1 MAESVTTGPV
11 VLLEM
16 AGPVATITLN
26 RPRARNAISS
36 ELLVR
41 LGEAMAAVEASGEV
55 CAAILT
61 GADPA
66 FCAGVDLKELGRET
80 SVLRSAPSAS
90 HSPWPPVSKPV
101 IAAVN
106 GPAVTGGLELV
117 LNCDIV
123 ICSERAAFADTHAR
137 VGVLPGW
144 GLSVLLPL
152 AVGRFRARQMSFT
165 GDFLSAGEA
174 LTAGLVSEV
183 VPHADLLGRAREI
196 AGAIAGN
203 DARAVRALLAS
214 YRRVEAEVVAGGFAA
229 EEQAARAWGGS
240 GLDLEETGRRRAAV
254 TERGRSQAAGQRI
267 TRPPSV
273 HST

>member
-1 MAESVTTGPV
+1 M
-11 VLLEM
+11 
-16 AGPVATITLN
+16 
-26 RPRARNAISS
+26 
-36 ELLVR
+36 
-41 LGEAMAAVEASGEV
+41 
-55 CAAILT
+55 
-61 GADPA
+61 
-66 FCAGVDLKELGRET
+66 
-80 SVLRSAPSAS
+80 
-90 HSPWPPVSKPV
+90 
-101 IAAVN
+101 
-106 GPAVTGGLELV
+106 

-165 GDFLSAGEA
+165 GDFLSADQA

-183 VPHADLLGRAREI
+183 VPHADLPGRAREI

-214 YRRVEAEVVAGGFAA
+214 YRRVEAEAVAGGFAA
-229 EEQAARAWGGS
+229 EEQAARAWGRS

-254 TERGRSQAAGQRI
+254 TERGRSQAA
-267 TRPPSV
+267 RPES
-273 HST
+273 

>member
-1 MAESVTTGPV
+1 MTEPVILYSVD
-11 VLLEM
+11 
-16 AGPVATITLN
+16 GPVATITLN
-26 RPRARNAISS
+26 RPGARNAISS
-36 ELLVR
+36 ELLTR
-41 LGEAMAAVEASGEV
+41 LVEAMAAADADEEV
-55 CAAILT
+55 RAVILT

-66 FCAGVDLKELGRET
+66 FCAGVDLKEVGRGT
-80 SVLRSAPSAS
+80 SVLRAAPSGS

-123 ICSERAAFADTHAR
+123 ICSERAVFADTHAR

-152 AVGRFRARQMSFT
+152 AVGRSRARQMSFT
-165 GDFLSAGEA
+165 GDFLTAGQA
-174 LTAGLVSEV
+174 LTAGLAGEV

-203 DARAVRALLAS
+203 DARAVAALLAS
-214 YRRVEAEVVAGGFAA
+214 YRQVEAEAVAGGFAA
-229 EEQAARAWGGS
+229 EEQAAQAWRRS
-240 GLDLEETGRRRAAV
+240 GLDLAETSRRRAAV
-254 TERGRSQAAGQRI
+254 TERGRSQAAR
-267 TRPPSV
+267 RAL
-273 HST
+273 

>member
-1 MAESVTTGPV
+1 MDEPV
-11 VLLEM
+11 VLL
-16 AGPVATITLN
+16 AVDGPVATITLN
-26 RPRARNAISS
+26 RPQARNAISS

-41 LGEAMAAVEASGEV
+41 LGEAMADIEANDEI

-66 FCAGVDLKELGRET
+66 FCAGVDLKELGRDT
-80 SVLRSAPSAS
+80 SVLRAAS
-90 HSPWPPVSKPV
+90 NSPWPPVSKPV

-123 ICSERAAFADTHAR
+123 ISSERAVFADTHAR

-152 AVGRFRARQMSFT
+152 AVGRSRARQMSFT
-165 GDFLSAGEA
+165 GDFLPAAQA

-183 VPHADLLGRAREI
+183 VRHENLLGRAREI

-214 YRRVEAEVVAGGFAA
+214 YRQVEAEVVAGGFAA
-229 EEQAARAWGGS
+229 EEQAARAWGQS

-254 TERGRSQAAGQRI
+254 TERGRSQAARHE
-267 TRPPSV
+267 P
-273 HST
+273 

>member
-1 MAESVTTGPV
+1 MAESVSTGPV
-11 VLLEM
+11 VLL
-16 AGPVATITLN
+16 AVDGPVATITLN

-41 LGEAMAAVEASGEV
+41 LGEAMAAVEAGDEI

-80 SVLRSAPSAS
+80 SVLRAAPSGS
-90 HSPWPPVSKPV
+90 HSPWPPAGKPV

-117 LNCDIV
+117 LNCDIA
-123 ICSERAAFADTHAR
+123 ICSERAVFADTHAR

-152 AVGRFRARQMSFT
+152 AVGRSRARQMSFT
-165 GDFLSAGEA
+165 GDFLGADQA

-183 VPHADLLGRAREI
+183 VPHADLLSRAHQI

-214 YRRVEAEVVAGGFAA
+214 YRRVEAEAVAGGFAT
-229 EEQAARAWGGS
+229 EEQAARAWGRS

-254 TERGRSQAAGQRI
+254 TERGRSQAA
-267 TRPPSV
+267 RPES
-273 HST
+273 

>member
-1 MAESVTTGPV
+1 MDEPV
-11 VLLEM
+11 VLL
-16 AGPVATITLN
+16 AVDGPVATITLN
-26 RPRARNAISS
+26 RPQARNAISS
-36 ELLVR
+36 ELLAR
-41 LGEAMAAVEASGEV
+41 LGQAMAAVEANDEI

-80 SVLRSAPSAS
+80 SVLRAAS
-90 HSPWPPVSKPV
+90 SGSNAPWPPLSKPV

-123 ICSERAAFADTHAR
+123 ICSERAVFADTHAR

-152 AVGRFRARQMSFT
+152 AVGRSRARQMSFT
-165 GDFLSAGEA
+165 GDFLPAAQA

-183 VPHADLLGRAREI
+183 VRHDNLLGRAREI

-214 YRRVEAEVVAGGFAA
+214 YRQVEAEVVAGGFAA
-229 EEQAARAWGGS
+229 EEQAARAWGRS

-254 TERGRSQAAGQRI
+254 TERGRSQAVRHE
-267 TRPPSV
+267 P
-273 HST
+273 

>member
-1 MAESVTTGPV
+1 MPPMTEPV
-11 VLLEM
+11 VLL
-16 AGPVATITLN
+16 AVDGPVATITLN

-36 ELLVR
+36 ELLAR
-41 LGEAMAAVEASGEV
+41 LTEAMAVADADEEVRAV
-55 CAAILT
+55 ILT
-61 GADPA
+61 GTDPA
-66 FCAGVDLKELGRET
+66 FCAGVDLKELSRET
-80 SVLRSAPSAS
+80 SVLRGVPAES
-90 HSPWPPVSKPV
+90 HAPWPPLRKPV

-152 AVGRFRARQMSFT
+152 AVGRSRARQMSFT
-165 GDFLSAGEA
+165 GDFLTAGQA

-183 VPHADLLGRAREI
+183 VPHADLPGRAREI
-196 AGAIAGN
+196 AAAIAGN

-214 YRRVEAEVVAGGFAA
+214 YRRVEAEVVAGGFTA
-229 EEQAARAWGGS
+229 EEQAARAWSRS
-240 GLDLEETGRRRAAV
+240 GLDLTETERRRAAV
-254 TERGRSQAAGQRI
+254 TERGRSQ
-267 TRPPSV
+267 
-273 HST
+273 HKSTPC

>member
-1 MAESVTTGPV
+1 MAESVSTGPV
-11 VLLEM
+11 VLL
-16 AGPVATITLN
+16 AVDGPVATITLN
-26 RPRARNAISS
+26 RPQARNAISS
-36 ELLVR
+36 ELLAR
-41 LGEAMAAVEASGEV
+41 LGEAMAAVEAGDEIR
-55 CAAILT
+55 AAILT

-80 SVLRSAPSAS
+80 SVLRAAPSGS

-152 AVGRFRARQMSFT
+152 AVGRSRARQMSFT
-165 GDFLSAGEA
+165 GDFLSADQA

-183 VPHADLLGRAREI
+183 VPHADLLGRAQQI

-214 YRRVEAEVVAGGFAA
+214 YRRVEAEAVAGGFAA
-229 EEQAARAWGGS
+229 EEQAARAWGQS

-254 TERGRSQAAGQRI
+254 TERGRSQAA
-267 TRPPSV
+267 RPES
-273 HST
+273 

>member
-1 MAESVTTGPV
+1 MDEPV
-11 VLLEM
+11 VLL
-16 AGPVATITLN
+16 AVDGPVATITLN
-26 RPRARNAISS
+26 RPQARNAISS
-36 ELLVR
+36 ELLAR
-41 LGEAMAAVEASGEV
+41 LGEAMAAVEAGDEI

-80 SVLRSAPSAS
+80 SVLRAAPSGS
-90 HSPWPPVSKPV
+90 HSPWPPASKPV

-106 GPAVTGGLELV
+106 GAAVTGGLELV

-123 ICSERAAFADTHAR
+123 ICSERAVFADTHAR

-152 AVGRFRARQMSFT
+152 AVGRSRARQMSFT
-165 GDFLSAGEA
+165 GDFLPAAQA

-183 VPHADLLGRAREI
+183 VRHDNLLGRAREI
-196 AGAIAGN
+196 AGTIAGN

-214 YRRVEAEVVAGGFAA
+214 YRQVEAEIVAGGFAA
-229 EEQAARAWGGS
+229 EEQAARAWGHS
-240 GLDLEETGRRRAAV
+240 DLDLEETGRRRAAV
-254 TERGRSQAAGQRI
+254 TERGRSQAVRREA
-267 TRPPSV
+267 
-273 HST
+273 

>member
-1 MAESVTTGPV
+1 MAEPV
-11 VLLEM
+11 VVYTVD
-16 AGPVATITLN
+16 GPVATVMLN
-26 RPRARNAISS
+26 RPAARNAISS
-36 ELLVR
+36 ELLTR
-41 LGEAMAAVEASGEV
+41 LGEAMAAADADEAV
-55 CAAILT
+55 HAIILT

-80 SVLRSAPSAS
+80 SVLRSAPSGS
-90 HSPWPPVSKPV
+90 HSPWPPASKPV

-123 ICSERAAFADTHAR
+123 ICSERAVFADTHAR

-152 AVGRFRARQMSFT
+152 AVGRSRARQMSFT
-165 GDFLSAGEA
+165 GDFLGADQA

-183 VPHADLLGRAREI
+183 VPHADLLSRAHQI

-214 YRRVEAEVVAGGFAA
+214 YRRVEAEAVAGGFAA
-229 EEQAARAWGGS
+229 EEQAARAWGRS

-254 TERGRSQAAGQRI
+254 TERGRSQAA
-267 TRPPSV
+267 RPES
-273 HST
+273 

>member
-1 MAESVTTGPV
+1 MAAKPVLYSVD
-11 VLLEM
+11 
-16 AGPVATITLN
+16 GPVATVTLN
-26 RPRARNAISS
+26 RPQARNAISG
-36 ELLVR
+36 ELLAR
-41 LGEAMAAVEASGEV
+41 LGETMAAVEANGEV
-55 CAAILT
+55 RVAILT

-66 FCAGVDLKELGRET
+66 FCAGVDLKEVGRET
-80 SVLRSAPSAS
+80 SVLRTALSGS
-90 HSPWPPVSKPV
+90 HGPWPPVSKPV

-106 GPAVTGGLELV
+106 GAAVTGGLELV

-152 AVGRFRARQMSFT
+152 AVGRSRARQMSFT
-165 GDFLSAGEA
+165 GDFLTAGQA

-203 DARAVRALLAS
+203 DARAVAALLAS
-214 YRRVEAEVVAGGFAA
+214 YRQVEAEVVAGGFAA
-229 EEQAARAWGGS
+229 EEQAARAWSRS
-240 GLDLEETGRRRAAV
+240 GLDLAETGRRRAAV
-254 TERGRSQAAGQRI
+254 TERGRSQFDA
-267 TRPPSV
+267 
-273 HST
+273 

>member
-1 MAESVTTGPV
+1 MDEPV
-11 VLLEM
+11 VLL
-16 AGPVATITLN
+16 AVDGPVATITLN
-26 RPRARNAISS
+26 RPQARNAISS
-36 ELLVR
+36 ELLAR
-41 LGEAMAAVEASGEV
+41 LGEAMAAVEAGDKI

-80 SVLRSAPSAS
+80 SVLRAAPSAPNA
-90 HSPWPPVSKPV
+90 PWPPLSKPV

-123 ICSERAAFADTHAR
+123 ICSERAVFADTHAR

-152 AVGRFRARQMSFT
+152 AVGRSRARQMSFT
-165 GDFLSAGEA
+165 GDFLPAAQA

-183 VPHADLLGRAREI
+183 VRHENLLGRAREI

-214 YRRVEAEVVAGGFAA
+214 YRRVEAEVVAGGFGA
-229 EEQAARAWGGS
+229 EEQAARAWGQS

-254 TERGRSQAAGQRI
+254 TERGRSQAARHE
-267 TRPPSV
+267 P
-273 HST
+273 

>member
-1 MAESVTTGPV
+1 MDEPV
-11 VLLEM
+11 VLL
-16 AGPVATITLN
+16 AVDGPVATITLN
-26 RPRARNAISS
+26 RPQARNAISS

-41 LGEAMAAVEASGEV
+41 LGEAMADIEANDEI

-66 FCAGVDLKELGRET
+66 FCAGVDLKELGRDT
-80 SVLRSAPSAS
+80 SVLRAAS
-90 HSPWPPVSKPV
+90 NSPWPPVSKPV

-123 ICSERAAFADTHAR
+123 ICSERAVFADTHAR

-152 AVGRFRARQMSFT
+152 AVGRSRARQMSFT
-165 GDFLSAGEA
+165 GDFLPAAQA

-183 VPHADLLGRAREI
+183 VRHENLLGRAREI

-214 YRRVEAEVVAGGFAA
+214 YRQVEAEVVAGGFAA
-229 EEQAARAWGGS
+229 EEQAARAWGQS

-254 TERGRSQAAGQRI
+254 TERGRSQAARHE
-267 TRPPSV
+267 P
-273 HST
+273 